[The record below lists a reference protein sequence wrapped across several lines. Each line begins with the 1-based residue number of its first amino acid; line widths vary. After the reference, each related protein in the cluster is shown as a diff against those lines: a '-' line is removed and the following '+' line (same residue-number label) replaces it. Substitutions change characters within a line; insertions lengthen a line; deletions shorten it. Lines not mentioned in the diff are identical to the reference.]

1 MGNRKQPTPVE
12 CLQPQDFTVRAL
24 ISEHVTPGRAYLDF
38 RSLEVKA
45 MRRFGL
51 RAGDRVDVTFHR
63 VSTPPKP
70 PAPCPSDDF
79 GCQISEAGRPPKP
92 AEPQLRIIKES
103 SIPPRTDG
111 HVSWWRRLVTALGYV
126 EGER

>member
-1 MGNRKQPTPVE
+1 MGNRKPQTVE

-24 ISEHVTPGRAYLDF
+24 ISEHVNPDGAYLDF

-63 VSTPPKP
+63 VSSEPPPKP
-70 PAPCPSDDF
+70 P
-79 GCQISEAGRPPKP
+79 EPPV
-92 AEPQLRIIKES
+92 RMVKEGH
-103 SIPPRTDG
+103 IPPRTDG
-111 HVSWWRRLVTALGYV
+111 HVSWWRRLWRAT
-126 EGER
+126 